1 MQLTQKQES
10 LITRYLNEVLDQI
23 DVSVPE
29 SVRERGLTRLR
40 NRIYREVDALS
51 KNSPDEA
58 DVRAVLERFGEP
70 AYQASALFA
79 SRATSEGFH
88 LSRENRVWLGVCSGM
103 ADQIDVPPWV
113 VRVLALALGLATGP
127 LALLAYLAVYLWFY
141 LRSDPAEEPRI
152 RKARVLWRSVSAFG
166 IVLLLHIA
174 SIYAMRLIYFIHEK
188 YLQRPV
194 PELSNWGWLEVRA
207 GEFFFYALGICV
219 PLALM
224 SAMPLSSAWEYT
236 LKRLS
241 QAFLAVYAIIL
252 AFGLASII
260 VGLIMNFIHEFT

>member
-23 DVSVPE
+23 DTTVPE

-40 NRIYREVDALS
+40 NRIYRELGAVS

-79 SRATSEGFH
+79 SRATSEEFR
-88 LSRENRVWLGVCSGM
+88 LSRDNRVWLGVCSGV

-113 VRVLALALGLATGP
+113 VRLLAVALGCATGP
-127 LALLAYLAVYLWFY
+127 LALFAYLAVYLWFY
-141 LRSDPAEEPRI
+141 LRSDPEEEPRI
-152 RKARVLWRSVSAFG
+152 RKAIVLWRSISAFV
-166 IVLLLHIA
+166 IVLILHIA
-174 SIYAMRLIYFIHEK
+174 STYAVRLIYFVHEK
-188 YLQRPV
+188 YLQRPM
-194 PELSNWGWLEVRA
+194 PELSDWGWLEMRA
-207 GEFFFYALGICV
+207 GELFFYALAICV
-219 PLALM
+219 PMALM
-224 SAMPLSSAWEYT
+224 SAMPLSNAWEYT

-241 QAFLAVYAIIL
+241 QAFLALYAIIL
-252 AFGLASII
+252 SFGLASII
-260 VGLIMNFIHEFT
+260 VGLIMNFIHEYT